1 MKRNTL
7 LLTLIATVSAI
18 CFAPAQTINWSAFQ
32 NQQKHIINVNAAW
45 DYAAT
50 IGLGYGYKLRTEMPS
65 VLTAQISI
73 PAGEDLRDD
82 FKTKIGYQVRL
93 FQAGDLQASVIAS
106 GIFRQFHS
114 DLVTLKNFGS
124 EFKGLAG
131 FYKRRWFVAG
141 EFGFDKAIVTRVK
154 SSNSNNDY
162 QSGRDGWYV
171 PTGGNFQYG
180 LQTGYSSKGLDLYL
194 KAGKILDQYL
204 KTSARVPFYAELGVN
219 MRL

>member
-1 MKRNTL
+1 M
-7 LLTLIATVSAI
+7 
-18 CFAPAQTINWSAFQ
+18 
-32 NQQKHIINVNAAW
+32 NAAW

-50 IGLGYGYKLRTEMPS
+50 IGLGYGYKLKTKMPS
-65 VLTAQISI
+65 MLAAHISI
-73 PAGEDLRDD
+73 PAGEDLTDD

-93 FQAGDLQASVIAS
+93 FQAGNLQASVIAS

-114 DLVTLKNFGS
+114 NLVTLQNFGS
-124 EFKGLAG
+124 EFKGAAG
-131 FYKRRWFVAG
+131 FYKRKWFIAG
-141 EFGFDKAIVTRVK
+141 EFGFDKAIVTRIK
-154 SSNSNNDY
+154 SGNANDDY

-180 LQTGYSSKGLDLYL
+180 LQTGYSSKDLDVYL

-219 MRL
+219 MRF